1 MTSFEKFRQQLAAG
15 EVRDLAQVT
24 IPEKA
29 KSKQGHRSG
38 IVTRAIAVAIDISV
52 TIVVMLVN
60 YGLLWLFL
68 LLIAPIH
75 LFEMPEAS
83 WFFFAG
89 FALLWAYWTAA
100 WALSGRTLGNHLMG
114 LQVVDYKGKRLSWP
128 LSALRSIFSMVF
140 PVGLLWVVFSPTN
153 RSIQDTILRTSVVHN
168 WSVTLNDPFVR
179 E

>member
-15 EVRDLAQVT
+15 EVPNPAQIV

-29 KSKQGHRSG
+29 KLRQGHRSG
-38 IVTRAIAVAIDISV
+38 IVTRALAVAIDISV

-83 WFFFAG
+83 WFFLAG
-89 FALLWAYWTAA
+89 FVLLWAYWTAS

-140 PVGLLWVVFSPTN
+140 PIGLLWVVVSPTN
-153 RSIQDTILRTSVVHN
+153 RSVQDTILRTGVVHN
-168 WSVTLNDPFVR
+168 WSVTLIDPFVK

>member
-15 EVRDLAQVT
+15 EVRNPAQVV

-29 KSKQGHRSG
+29 KPKQGHRSG

-52 TIVVMLVN
+52 VIIVMLIN

-68 LLIAPIH
+68 LLVAPIH
-75 LFEMPEAS
+75 LFEMPAAS
-83 WFFFAG
+83 WFFLAG
-89 FALLWAYWTAA
+89 FVLLWAYWTAA

-114 LQVVDYKGKRLSWP
+114 IQVVDYKGARLTWP
-128 LSALRSIFSMVF
+128 LSALRSILSMVF
-140 PVGLLWVVFSPTN
+140 PIGLLWVVVSPTN

-168 WSVTLNDPFVR
+168 WSVTLDDPFVR
-179 E
+179 G